1 VTDGT
6 RAYRVTVSS
15 TGMVDTSQ
23 PDLFSCEFAS
33 TKELTVLSYG
43 AGQESTW
50 LLYQSALSSEFR
62 SRFAPGRLLVVGSD
76 TGDEHAETYEH
87 VQFSREFCEIH
98 GLEFHWIQPQMG
110 FHSEAW
116 WSLISQYRR
125 NSTIGSLMFK
135 RCCTDN
141 LKIQPFYRFLA
152 SWLHDHYRVPYDR
165 KNRSRTFHAFSA
177 AHGKIN
183 IMIGFAVD
191 EAARKEKTLAGH
203 SEEDASVAT
212 FRRTCIE
219 FSFPLIDLGL
229 DRAAT
234 QVEIRAM
241 HLPLPPPSNC
251 KRCHFRRPVELLWL
265 YRFERAAYDE
275 WVELEKAKI
284 AKFAE
289 RTAAR
294 GQQNCGVFGKKL
306 IPEVLSDAVEK
317 YGHMSDDELE
327 VFRMSHGHCVSNGY

>member
-1 VTDGT
+1 MWP
-6 RAYRVTVSS
+6 RR
-15 TGMVDTSQ
+15 
-23 PDLFSCEFAS
+23 PN
-33 TKELTVLSYG
+33 YG
-43 AGQESTW
+43 PNHT
-50 LLYQSALSSEFR
+50 
-62 SRFAPGRLLVVGSD
+62 PGRLLVVGSD

-116 WSLISQYRR
+116 SSLISQYRR
-125 NSTIGSLMFK
+125 NSSIGSLMFK

-152 SWLHDHYRVPYDR
+152 SWLHDRYRVPYDR
-165 KNRSRTFHAFSA
+165 KNRSRTFHAFA
-177 AHGKIN
+177 AGHGKIN

-212 FRRTCIE
+212 FRRTTIE
-219 FSFPLIDLGL
+219 FSFPLIELGL

-234 QVEIRAM
+234 QVAIRAM
-241 HLPLPPPSNC
+241 GLPLPPPSNC

-265 YRFERAAYDE
+265 YRFDRRAYDE
-275 WVELEKAKI
+275 WVELEEAKI

-294 GQQNCGVFGKKL
+294 GQHNCGVFGRKL
-306 IPEVLSDAVEK
+306 IPQVLADALAK
-317 YGHMSDDELE
+317 YGDMSDEALHDY
-327 VFRMSHGHCVSNGY
+327 RMTHGHCVSNGY